1 METKEQIKPKANREK
16 EIIKIGGE
24 INEIEN
30 KKNNRGNRGNQW
42 NQKLVFENIK
52 IDKHLSKEQLKKN

>member
-16 EIIKIGGE
+16 EIKIGGE

>member
-1 METKEQIKPKANREK
+1 MPVLRKKKTVETEEQIKPKANREK

-30 KKNNRGNRGNQW
+30 KKNNRGNRGNQ
-42 NQKLVFENIK
+42 
-52 IDKHLSKEQLKKN
+52 